1 MLNKAMGLNKGRT
14 MLRFL
19 DTIDGEQNKLICL
32 RLLLIGTVYL
42 KIAIMSSFTYLKLFL
57 FSFCLVPNTDF

>member
-19 DTIDGEQNKLICL
+19 DTIDGEQNKLIPVQV
-32 RLLLIGTVYL
+32 RLFAFNWNSLPKNSNYVIIYL
-42 KIAIMSSFTYLKLFL
+42 
-57 FSFCLVPNTDF
+57 P